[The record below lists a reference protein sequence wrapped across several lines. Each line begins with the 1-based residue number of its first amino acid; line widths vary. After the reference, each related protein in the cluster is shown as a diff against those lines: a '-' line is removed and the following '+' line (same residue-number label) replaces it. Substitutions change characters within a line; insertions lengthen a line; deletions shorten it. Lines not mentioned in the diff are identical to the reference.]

1 MCGPSYASIRLDL
14 PVQSTK
20 ISTLS
25 GREILRLTIQNL
37 KPSVAVLTALAAL
50 GSFIVSGCASKV
62 VPEPQYRPAG
72 DLLDIIK
79 DFQRLSRDD
88 LYRFPIPKDVTGVNI
103 MKATL
108 VRLDDYEKKNPGR
121 FTDIIQ
127 FAQGTA
133 YEKLRDYDQATAY
146 YRKVA
151 ESDGQLAAEA
161 VKNLSVLE
169 HFQRILQKPLS
180 TQDPFEY
187 MKGLDE
193 KVSAWNELIQENQG
207 TPYEYL
213 ARVEEEKIDR
223 AKVAFVELN
232 RYRLKDGNQLV
243 ILGYTQLITK
253 HRQSKNLHRYILDFG
268 DFYVELA
275 KEYAVQNDPEGL
287 TFDPAIFDQLAKS
300 ASRLY
305 TEVVQVDGIVEK
317 IEAQGKIDGVRAL
330 IEKMR
335 RLNR

>member
-1 MCGPSYASIRLDL
+1 MRH
-14 PVQSTK
+14 K
-20 ISTLS
+20 
-25 GREILRLTIQNL
+25 IQNL
-37 KPSVAVLTALAAL
+37 KSKTGLALAL
-50 GSFIVSGCASKV
+50 TLLFISGCASKL
-62 VPEPQYRPAG
+62 VPERQYEPAR
-72 DLLDIIK
+72 DFLDIIK

-88 LYRFPIPKDVTGVNI
+88 LYRFSVPKDVTGINI

-108 VRLDDYEKKNPGR
+108 VRLEDYERKNPGQ

-127 FAQGTA
+127 FTKATA
-133 YEKLRDYDQATAY
+133 YEKLRDYGQAMAH

-151 ESDGQLAAEA
+151 ESDGQLGTEA
-161 VKNLSVLE
+161 SKNLNILE
-169 HFQRILQKPLS
+169 SFQLILQKPLS

-193 KVSAWNELIQENQG
+193 KVAAWNELIQKNQG

-223 AKVAFVELN
+223 AKVTFVELN

-243 ILGYTQLITK
+243 ILGYTQLVTK
-253 HRQSKNLHRYILDFG
+253 HRQSKNLYRYLLDFG
-268 DFYVELA
+268 DFYVQLA
-275 KEYAVQNDPEGL
+275 KEYAAQNDPEGM
-287 TFDPAIFDQLAKS
+287 TFDPATFGQLAKS
-300 ASRLY
+300 GLRLY

-317 IEAQGKIDGVRAL
+317 IEAQGKIEGLRGL
-330 IEKMR
+330 TEKMR

>member
-1 MCGPSYASIRLDL
+1 LRS
-14 PVQSTK
+14 K
-20 ISTLS
+20 IK
-25 GREILRLTIQNL
+25 NL
-37 KPSVAVLTALAAL
+37 KSKIALAVTL
-50 GSFIVSGCASKV
+50 GSLFVSGCSSKV
-62 VPEPQYRPAG
+62 VPERQYQPAR
-72 DLLDIIK
+72 DILDIIK

-88 LYRFPIPKDVTGVNI
+88 LYRFPIPKDVTGINI

-108 VRLDDYEKKNPGR
+108 IRLEDYEKKNPGQ

-127 FAQGTA
+127 FAKATA
-133 YEKLRDYDQATAY
+133 YEKLREYNQAIAY

-151 ESDGQLAAEA
+151 ELDGKLGVEAA
-161 VKNLSVLE
+161 KNLAVLE
-169 HFQRILQKPLS
+169 HFQVILQKPLPA
-180 TQDPFEY
+180 QDPFEY
-187 MKGLDE
+187 MRGLDE
-193 KVSAWNELIQENQG
+193 KVAAWNELIQDNQG

-253 HRQSKNLHRYILDFG
+253 HRQSKNLYRYLLDFG
-268 DFYVELA
+268 DFYVQLA
-275 KEYAVQNDPEGL
+275 KEYASQNDPEGL
-287 TFDPAIFDQLAKS
+287 TFDLATFDQLAKS
-300 ASRLY
+300 SLRLY

-317 IEAQGKIDGVRAL
+317 IEAQGKIDGLRGL
-330 IEKMR
+330 MEKMR